1 MKKGYLPFYLIYQEP
16 FLVSQSFFVFT
27 PENFEQYLF
36 FINYFKKETLG
47 LLNNRLDEIREQRN
61 HHSL

>member
-1 MKKGYLPFYLIYQEP
+1 MKKGFLPFYLIYQEP

-36 FINYFKKETLG
+36 FIILTISKKKLW
-47 LLNNRLDEIREQRN
+47 DC
-61 HHSL
+61 